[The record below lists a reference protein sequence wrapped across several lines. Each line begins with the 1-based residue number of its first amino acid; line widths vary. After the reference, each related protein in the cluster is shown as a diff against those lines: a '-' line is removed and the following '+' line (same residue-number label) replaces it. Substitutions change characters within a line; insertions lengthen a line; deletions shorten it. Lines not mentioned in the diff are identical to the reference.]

1 MKTWMIRALG
11 AGLGLAAVVLA
22 GSAVEGRVFGPH
34 APEPAVV
41 AGAGTTP
48 EAQDKRAE
56 LMALKLDYAKNVL
69 EGLTLE
75 KMDLVAKNAQDL
87 KLLSAAAEWEPATVP
102 GPLYLVYTREFQRI
116 ADSLAES
123 AKGQNLDAVTLAYV
137 QLTMNCV
144 ECHKYV
150 RSTDR

>member
-1 MKTWMIRALG
+1 MKMWKIRTLG

-22 GSAVEGRVFGPH
+22 GSAVQGRVSGPR
-34 APEPAVV
+34 AAEPA
-41 AGAGTTP
+41 GAATTVPAP

-75 KMDLVAKNAQDL
+75 KMDQVAKNAQDL

-123 AKGQNLDAVTLAYV
+123 AKDQNLDAATLAYV
-137 QLTMNCV
+137 QMTMNCV

>member
-1 MKTWMIRALG
+1 MFRVPG
-11 AGLGLAAVVLA
+11 ASLALAAVVMA
-22 GSAVEGRVFGPH
+22 GAGVEGRVLGPH
-34 APEPAVV
+34 PSEPPAAPAPL
-41 AGAGTTP
+41 G
-48 EAQDKRAE
+48 AQDKRAE

-116 ADSLAES
+116 ADSLAEN
-123 AKGQNLDAVTLAYV
+123 AKDQNLDAATLAYV

>member
-1 MKTWMIRALG
+1 MKMWMIRALG
-11 AGLGLAAVVLA
+11 ASLALAVVVLA
-22 GSAVEGRVFGPH
+22 GSAVEGRVFGPIS
-34 APEPAVV
+34 PEPAAIATVD
-41 AGAGTTP
+41 ADP
-48 EAQDKRAE
+48 DAQDKRAE

-75 KMDLVAKNAQDL
+75 KMDQVAKNAQEL
-87 KLLSAAAEWEPATVP
+87 KLLSAAAEWEPVTVP

-116 ADSLAES
+116 ADSLAEN
-123 AKGQNLDAVTLAYV
+123 AKDKNLDAATLAYV

>member
-1 MKTWMIRALG
+1 MKMWMIRALG
-11 AGLGLAAVVLA
+11 ASLGLVVVVLA
-22 GSAVEGRVFGPH
+22 GSSVQGRVFGPT
-34 APEPAVV
+34 APEPAVIS
-41 AGAGTTP
+41 TLDTP
-48 EAQDKRAE
+48 SETQDKRAE

-75 KMDLVAKNAQDL
+75 KMDQVAKNAQEL
-87 KLLSAAAEWEPATVP
+87 KLLSAAAEWEPVTVP

-116 ADSLAES
+116 ADSLAEN
-123 AKGQNLDAVTLAYV
+123 AKDKNLDAATLAYV